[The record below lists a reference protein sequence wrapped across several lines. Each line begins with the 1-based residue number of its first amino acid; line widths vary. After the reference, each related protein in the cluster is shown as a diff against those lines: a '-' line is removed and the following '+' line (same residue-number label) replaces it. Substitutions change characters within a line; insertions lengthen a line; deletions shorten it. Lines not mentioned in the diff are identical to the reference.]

1 MGEAINHFFESQ
13 MQWFYDNGIFY
24 INGRDIVCI
33 LLGICIGL
41 LIMLIIMLIKYEV
54 GKNETVEK

>member
-24 INGRDIVCI
+24 INGRDIACI
-33 LLGICIGL
+33 LFGICVGL
-41 LIMLIIMLIKYEV
+41 LMVLIIMLIKYEV

>member
-1 MGEAINHFFESQ
+1 MGEAINHFFENQ

-41 LIMLIIMLIKYEV
+41 LIVLIIMLIKYEV

>member
-1 MGEAINHFFESQ
+1 MGEFIQNMFEAQ
-13 MQWFYDNGIFY
+13 MAWNYDNGIFY

-33 LLGICIGL
+33 LFGICVGL
-41 LIMLIIMLIKYEV
+41 LMVLIIMLIKYEV